1 MNALSLDGRVALV
14 TGAASG
20 IGAGT
25 ARLLAEAGAQVAL
38 ADRDVA
44 LAEEVAAEIR
54 ASGGVAEA
62 FAFDLADP
70 EQCTALIATV
80 EARLG
85 SPWILVNN
93 AGLHDRELLTD
104 SSVEHWERI
113 VAVNARAPLLLAA
126 EAAKR
131 MIAAGDGGRIINV
144 ASASLVGQM
153 VKGLATYMSS
163 KGAMA
168 AMTQAAA
175 FELAEHG
182 ITVNTV
188 LPGGVDSRGARS
200 ATGPAPEG
208 PARRMPPLGFCT
220 PADIAGAVLYFAS
233 PMARLTTNQTL
244 CVDGGWT
251 IT

>member
-1 MNALSLDGRVALV
+1 MKAFALDGRVALI

-25 ARLLAEAGAQVAL
+25 AKLLAEAGAVVAL
-38 ADRDVA
+38 ADRD
-44 LAEEVAAEIR
+44 LEGAEQVAAEVR
-54 ASGGVAEA
+54 TAGGNAAA
-62 FAFDLADP
+62 FAVDLADAAAC
-70 EQCTALIATV
+70 EQLVDAVA
-80 EARLG
+80 AQLG
-85 SPWILVNN
+85 TPWILVNN
-93 AGLHDRELLTD
+93 AGLHDRELLVD
-104 SSVEHWERI
+104 STTEHWERI
-113 VAVNARAPLLLAA
+113 VAVNARAPLLLTAA
-126 EAAKR
+126 ASRR
-131 MIAAGDGGRIINV
+131 MIAAGQGGRIVNV

-153 VKGLATYMSS
+153 VKGLAAYMSS

-188 LPGGVDSRGARS
+188 LPGGVDSRGARN

-220 PADIAGAVLYFAS
+220 PQDIAGAVLYFAS
-233 PMARLTTNQTL
+233 PAARLATNQVL

-251 IT
+251 VT